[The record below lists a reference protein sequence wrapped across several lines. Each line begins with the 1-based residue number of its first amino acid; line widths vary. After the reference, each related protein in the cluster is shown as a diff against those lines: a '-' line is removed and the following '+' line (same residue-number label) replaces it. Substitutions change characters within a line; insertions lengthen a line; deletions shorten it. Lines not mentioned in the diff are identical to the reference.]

1 MHATFFFRITIQATG
16 FEQHAHNHQNQS
28 KQDPSETNDFQ
39 TYLEALAV
47 VFLASGLVA
56 GAALDMRPLLS
67 RHCDV
72 FRQHAGLRVE
82 PQLGVLLH
90 EGSPV
95 LPVPA
100 ALAVAGGRAEKLT
113 LEALAVAATARTTEE
128 VLIVSLAEKN
138 RKSED
143 RRSSPIPYRLRQVVF
158 LQLQLGLGSSS

>member
-1 MHATFFFRITIQATG
+1 MG
-16 FEQHAHNHQNQS
+16 FEQHAHNNHQNQS
-28 KQDPSETNDFQ
+28 KQDTHQRPTIFQ

-56 GAALDMRPLLS
+56 GAALDMQPLLS
-67 RHCDV
+67 RHYKIL
-72 FRQHAGLRVE
+72 RQQAGLRVE

-100 ALAVAGGRAEKLT
+100 AHAVAGVRAEKLA

-128 VLIVSLAEKN
+128 VLIVSLTEKTQ
-138 RKSED
+138 KSEG

-158 LQLQLGLGSSS
+158 LQLQLGLSSLS

>member
-1 MHATFFFRITIQATG
+1 MTVLTPLALASRGARNFL
-16 FEQHAHNHQNQS
+16 
-28 KQDPSETNDFQ
+28 
-39 TYLEALAV
+39 LEALAV

-113 LEALAVAATARTTEE
+113 LEALAVALEAGGLLAVATRPRLFILIHGPAELQTDAGGRPPSDGMEHVRAAAQLAYMYKTSTTT
-128 VLIVSLAEKN
+128 K
-138 RKSED
+138 
-143 RRSSPIPYRLRQVVF
+143 RLF
-158 LQLQLGLGSSS
+158 CGLL